1 GLVDTGLSRTPGGTP
16 REQVVGLC
24 SEQDQGNAKHADKQT
39 QDADLGP
46 VLAPDQPRH
55 AATPDVTAALGSD
68 DRRRY
73 ASTRSSSAT
82 GWACHP
88 GAAGIPPSRTSRVVC
103 RSLWTAST
111 TGPVRSRLASV
122 RGPTSSRCSARR
134 VSMSPVSV
142 TRPWLST
149 TRWSQTR

>member
-1 GLVDTGLSRTPGGTP
+1 DQIEARQEVLDVPVLLVEPAEGGRAGLVDTGLSRAPGGTAG
-16 REQVVGLC
+16 EQVVGLRP
-24 SEQDQGNAKHADKQT
+24 EHEQGNAEHADKQT

-68 DRRRY
+68 GRRRY

-88 GAAGIPPSRTSRVVC
+88 GAARIAPSRTR
-103 RSLWTAST
+103 
-111 TGPVRSRLASV
+111 
-122 RGPTSSRCSARR
+122 RGGGRAR
-134 VSMSPVSV
+134 
-142 TRPWLST
+142 WAG
-149 TRWSQTR
+149 